1 MAASIRARLEEL
13 VKKRFFFTPSF
24 SIYGG
29 VAGLYDYGP
38 PGCALQANILAQW
51 RSHFVLEEQ
60 MLEVDSAIM
69 TLHDV
74 LKTSGHVDRFTDYMV
89 RDAKTGDFF
98 RADHLLEAALEK
110 RVADPATPA
119 ELRAECEHIL
129 AQIDGYDGE
138 QLQALMRRFNL
149 KSDSGNDL
157 TDVVRFNL
165 MFGTDIGPT
174 GYMKGFLRPETAQ
187 GIFTNFRRLL
197 ECNNERMPFAAAQ
210 IGRSFRNEI
219 SPRSGLLRVREFT
232 MAEIEHFVDPQRKQH
247 ERFGEVRDVVL
258 PFLPRSVQQQG
269 ESAPM
274 VVSVGEAVATGMVN
288 NETLGYFLART
299 AQFLWRIGIKPE
311 RLRFRQHLPNEMA
324 HYASD
329 CWDAEIQSSY
339 GWVECVGC
347 ADRSCYDLTMH
358 SKATGEK
365 LIARE
370 RLAAPAIEQVCRI
383 DINRKDIGIHYK
395 AESKKIVA
403 ALEAMSPEDYR
414 GSVAIDGRCYDL
426 PESMAKV
433 TRTTETVH
441 VREYTPAVIEP
452 SFGIGRILY
461 SLLEHVFYVRAD
473 DENRCV
479 LALPAVVAPTK
490 VLVTPLS
497 PHDEFR
503 QMTSELSRSLRR
515 SDISCLVDESSSSIG
530 KRYARNDE
538 IGVPFAVT
546 IDFQSLKDATVTLRE
561 RDSTDQV
568 RMPLQD
574 VVGTVKDLVNNH
586 RKWADVAAFYGL
598 AAQQQL

>member
-1 MAASIRARLEEL
+1 M
-13 VKKRFFFTPSF
+13 KKRFFFTPSF

-60 MLEVDSAIM
+60 MLEVDTAIM

-119 ELRAECEHIL
+119 ELRVECEHIL
-129 AQIDGYDGE
+129 AQIDGYNGE

-157 TDVVRFNL
+157 TDVVHFNL

-247 ERFGEVRDVVL
+247 ERFGEVRDIVM

-269 ESAPM
+269 ESAP
-274 VVSVGEAVATGMVN
+274 VIVSMGEAVATGMVN

-339 GWVECVGC
+339 GWIECVGC

-365 LIARE
+365 LVARE
-370 RLAAPAIEQVCRI
+370 RLAEPAIEQVCRI
-383 DINRKDIGIHYK
+383 DIGRKDIGIHYK

-403 ALEAMSPEDYR
+403 ALEAMSPEDYK
-414 GSVAIDGRCYDL
+414 GSVTIDGRCYDL

-461 SLLEHVFYVRAD
+461 SLLEHVFYIRAD

-546 IDFQSLKDATVTLRE
+546 VDFQSLKDSTVTLRE
-561 RDSTDQV
+561 RDSTSQIRIPMQDIV
-568 RMPLQD
+568 R
-574 VVGTVKDLVNNH
+574 TVKDLVAGH
-586 RKWADVAAFYGL
+586 RKWTDVAASYGP